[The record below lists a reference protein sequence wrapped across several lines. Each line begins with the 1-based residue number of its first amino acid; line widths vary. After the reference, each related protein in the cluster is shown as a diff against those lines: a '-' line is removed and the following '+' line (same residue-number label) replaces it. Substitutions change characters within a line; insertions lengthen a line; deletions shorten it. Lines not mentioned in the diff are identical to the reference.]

1 VKVSVEAT
9 RRLKRPPAA
18 DRALK
23 GHDKKNDNKKKSFF
37 LAMSVIFRIKLK
49 LKLGIKNNSLVNGT

>member
-37 LAMSVIFRIKLK
+37 FGDVGYIQNKTKIKVGDK
-49 LKLGIKNNSLVNGT
+49 K